1 MNPYEVLCIER
12 DANEKS
18 IKAAYRELARKWH
31 PDSLKDEEAIQH
43 AKEKM
48 QEINEAFDILKDPEK
63 RAKYDK
69 EHPINIYSYYAKK
82 SHSKN
87 NNSKDVSPS
96 FDIEQEKLRQSILQ
110 FLNVEYAHKDE
121 ILDMFQELAT
131 GVLEDAFAE
140 EDYFDTLSLILEE
153 QKECISKI
161 QKIVEVAKK
170 KKVKGLEA
178 VFIKA
183 QAVIDELIAKETE
196 TPKSLDQAHY
206 KEETKRLTEKIHT
219 LMNTLGERVKS
230 VTEFNLLDKTWEFR
244 NDHQLQSTIKSQN
257 RLVSKLLEDIQWIQ
271 KTATSR
277 NIEIGTA
284 SIPETS
290 YRKKEVSIEECK
302 KRVMNCKNILNMNLQ
317 ELREEFWKKKCVYYK
332 TPGGK
337 TIFKGFSE
345 IFAHYKGT
353 FIIPPYVNGI
363 EDDAF
368 YWLDNI
374 QTISIPAH
382 LIDSFSRIRLPS
394 SSTLKTLIFTYG
406 NNGET
411 SKTVSIAKISADT
424 ITRKYKYIC
433 IYGNYSGKTFA
444 LIDEHHIYVYD
455 AKKIFRLSGVNSQD
469 ELQEISPLWSPYSKW
484 NGYQWQI
491 HTWAQVAKKL
501 PNPEFMQNFPPLAES
516 IRKWLALKKPNF
528 YHAYATAEESLKPR
542 VLRLY
547 LALGALNGDVCYKQA
562 EELISQLDVRT
573 MYRSRLERFPNEKFE
588 DEDPMFHVPKSAVDL
603 VQKNLHKQGFL
614 PYVFAFLEGYP
625 LFYAEAKKENTQ
637 LSDVFVMLTAPQY
650 IFHEKVRNTTNF
662 VKQLLSAEKTIYK
675 RIADYILRLYKM
687 QKRYPEKHILRTLD
701 MDTHATMHYRFLDLK
716 ELESYLMFKD
726 AFMVKDPSKKSNYY
740 YSVEAENVFLSPDC
754 HAIEIVDSQ
763 NNQIAIVILNLF
775 GLGELFADIMECENK
790 SVEVL
795 EAIRRALI
803 DQKNCNSA
811 VTSISIGMNEAPRT
825 TRYNQ
830 WRPVVENA
838 NVDWLKSCTWMKFEY
853 RFTCRILGTSKKAYR
868 VRFMVDGRGEYFD
881 SPHPWDDPK
890 KRRNRRF
897 YY

>member
-1 MNPYEVLCIER
+1 MNPYEVLCVER
-12 DANEKS
+12 DANEKT

-43 AKEKM
+43 AKKKM

-82 SHSKN
+82 SHNTTQKAES
-87 NNSKDVSPS
+87 SP
-96 FDIEQEKLRQSILQ
+96 DIEQEKMRQSILQ
-110 FLNVEYAHKDE
+110 FLNVEYVHKDE
-121 ILDMFQELAT
+121 ILEMFQELAT
-131 GVLEDAFAE
+131 GVLENAFAE

-183 QAVIDELIAKETE
+183 QSVIDELVSKEAE

-230 VTEFNLLDKTWEFR
+230 VTEFNLLNKTWEFR

-277 NIEIGTA
+277 NIEIGTV

-290 YRKKEVSIEECK
+290 YWKKEVSIEECK

-353 FIIPPYVNGI
+353 FIVPPYVNGI

-394 SSTLKTLIFTYG
+394 SSSLKTLIFTYG

-411 SKTVSIAKISADT
+411 SKTVSIAKIGADT
-424 ITRKYKYIC
+424 LTRKYKYIC

-455 AKKIFRLSGVNSQD
+455 DKKIFRLSGVNSQD
-469 ELQEISPLWSPYSKW
+469 ELQEISPLWSSYSKW

-501 PNPEFMQNFPPLAES
+501 PNPEFMQNFPPFAES
-516 IRKWLALKKPNF
+516 IRKWLALEKTNF

-562 EELISQLDVRT
+562 EELISQLDVST

-588 DEDPMFHVPKSAVDL
+588 NEDPMFCVPKSAVDL

-614 PYVFAFLEGYP
+614 PYVFAFLEGYQ

-637 LSDVFVMLTAPQY
+637 LSDVFIMLTAPQY

-662 VKQLLSAEKTIYK
+662 VKQLLSVEKTIYK

-687 QKRYPEKHILRTLD
+687 QKRYPNKYIKKTID

-716 ELESYLMFKD
+716 ELDSYLMFKD

-754 HAIEIVDSQ
+754 HAIEIVDSK

-838 NVDWLKSCTWMKFEY
+838 TVDWLKNCTWMKFEY

-868 VRFMVDGRGEYFD
+868 VRFMVDGRGQYFD
-881 SPHPWDDPK
+881 LPHPWDDPK
-890 KRRNRRF
+890 KSRNRRRF

>member
-1 MNPYEVLCIER
+1 MNPYEVLCVER
-12 DANEKS
+12 DANEKT

-31 PDSLKDEEAIQH
+31 PDSLQDEEAMQH
-43 AKEKM
+43 AKKKM

-82 SHSKN
+82 SHN
-87 NNSKDVSPS
+87 PTQKDESSP
-96 FDIEQEKLRQSILQ
+96 DIEQEKMRQSILQ

-121 ILDMFQELAT
+121 ILEMFQELAT
-131 GVLEDAFAE
+131 GVLENAFAE

-183 QAVIDELIAKETE
+183 QAVIDELIAKEAE

-219 LMNTLGERVKS
+219 LMNTFGERVKS

-277 NIEIGTA
+277 NIEIGKVTIS
-284 SIPETS
+284 SIS
-290 YRKKEVSIEECK
+290 YWKEEVSIEECK

-337 TIFKGFSE
+337 TIFRGISD

-353 FIIPPYVNGI
+353 FIVPPYVNGI

-424 ITRKYKYIC
+424 LTRKYKYIC

-455 AKKIFRLSGVNSQD
+455 DKKLFRLSGVNSQD

-491 HTWAQVAKKL
+491 HIWAQVAKKL

-516 IRKWLALKKPNF
+516 IRKWLALEKPNF

-562 EELISQLDVRT
+562 EELISQLDVST

-588 DEDPMFHVPKSAVDL
+588 NEDPMFCVPKSAVDL
-603 VQKNLHKQGFL
+603 VQENLHNQEFL

-625 LFYAEAKKENTQ
+625 LFYAEARKAFIK
-637 LSDVFVMLTAPQY
+637 LSPEFIIATAPQY
-650 IFHEKVRNTTNF
+650 IFYEKVETNAF
-662 VKQLLSAEKTIYK
+662 VKQLLTVEQNIYK

-687 QKRYPEKHILRTLD
+687 QKRYPNKYIKKTIDINL
-701 MDTHATMHYRFLDLK
+701 HATMHYRFLDLE

-830 WRPVVENA
+830 WRPGVANA
-838 NVDWLKSCTWMKFEY
+838 TVDWLNNCTGMTF
-853 RFTCRILGTSKKAYR
+853 
-868 VRFMVDGRGEYFD
+868 
-881 SPHPWDDPK
+881 
-890 KRRNRRF
+890 
-897 YY
+897 

>member
-1 MNPYEVLCIER
+1 MNPYEVLCVER
-12 DANEKS
+12 DANEKT

-31 PDSLKDEEAIQH
+31 PDSLQDEEAMQH
-43 AKEKM
+43 AKKKM

-69 EHPINIYSYYAKK
+69 EHPVNIYSYYAKK
-82 SHSKN
+82 SQNNMQKN
-87 NNSKDVSPS
+87 ESSS
-96 FDIEQEKLRQSILQ
+96 DIEQEKMRQSILQ
-110 FLNVEYAHKDE
+110 FLNVEYTHKDE
-121 ILDMFQELAT
+121 ILEMFQELAT
-131 GVLEDAFAE
+131 GALQNDFTE
-140 EDYFDTLSLILEE
+140 EEYGDMLSLILEE
-153 QKECISKI
+153 QKDCISNI
-161 QKIVEVAKK
+161 QKIMEVAKK
-170 KKVKGLEA
+170 KKLKGLEA

-183 QAVIDELIAKETE
+183 QAVIDELVSKEVE
-196 TPKSLDQAHY
+196 TPKSLTQAHE

-219 LMNTLGERVKS
+219 LMNTLGERMKS
-230 VTEFNLLDKTWEFR
+230 VTEFNLLNKTWEFR
-244 NDHQLQSTIKSQN
+244 NDHQLQSMIKSQN
-257 RLVSKLLEDIQWIQ
+257 RLVTKLLKDIQWIQ
-271 KTATSR
+271 ETATSR
-277 NIEIGTA
+277 NIEIETIT
-284 SIPETS
+284 IPETS
-290 YRKKEVSIEECK
+290 YWKEEVSIEECK

-317 ELREEFWKKKCVYYK
+317 ELREEFWKKKCAYYK
-332 TPGGK
+332 TPEGK
-337 TIFKGFSE
+337 TIFKGFSD

-353 FIIPPYVNGI
+353 FIVPPYVSGI
-363 EDDAF
+363 EDNAF
-368 YWLDNI
+368 HWLDNI

-394 SSTLKTLIFTYG
+394 SSFLKTLIFTYG

-411 SKTVSIAKISADT
+411 SKTVSIAKINAD
-424 ITRKYKYIC
+424 ILTRKDKYIC
-433 IYGNYSGKTFA
+433 IYNNYFGRTFA
-444 LIDEHHIYVYD
+444 LIDEQHIYVYD
-455 AKKIFRLSGVNSQD
+455 DKKLFRLSGANSQD

-484 NGYQWQI
+484 KGYQLQI

-501 PNPEFMQNFPPLAES
+501 PKPEFMQNFPTSEES
-516 IRKWLALKKPNF
+516 IQKWLALEKPNF
-528 YHAYATAEESLKPR
+528 YHAYAMAEESLKPR

-547 LALGALNGDVCYKQA
+547 LALGAVNGDVCYKQA

-603 VQKNLHKQGFL
+603 VQKNLHNQEFL
-614 PYVFAFLEGYP
+614 PYVFAFLEGFP
-625 LFYAEAKKENTQ
+625 LFYAEAKKSSIK
-637 LSDVFVMLTAPQY
+637 LSPEFIIATAPQY
-650 IFHEKVRNTTNF
+650 IFYEKVETNAF
-662 VKQLLSAEKTIYK
+662 VKQLLAVEQNIYK
-675 RIADYILRLYKM
+675 RIADYILRLYKI
-687 QKRYPEKHILRTLD
+687 QKRYPDKHILRTLD

-740 YSVEAENVFLSPDC
+740 YGVEAENVFLSPNC
-754 HAIEIVDSQ
+754 HAIEIVDNE

-775 GLGELFADIMECENK
+775 ELGELFADIMECENK

-795 EAIRRALI
+795 ETIRRALI

-838 NVDWLKSCTWMKFEY
+838 TVDWLKNCTWKKFEY
-853 RFTCRILGTSKKAYR
+853 RFTCRILGSSKKAYR
-868 VRFMVDGRGEYFD
+868 VRFMVDGRGQYFD